1 MSPAES
7 LWIARAPISN
17 PMLVIYRIASIVP
30 STLIKTILVATVLF
44 CDVVSPL
51 RLVFAL
57 LIAMIIL
64 EGIRMIADRV
74 ASALS
79 PSGRIAVRAIVTTIA
94 VLILIQLAA
103 RTIAAAAGLLH
114 VAAWL
119 AVCTL
124 LLAPPALRIDFRRDI
139 DRIWLLKSLPITPL
153 AMTIGQIVLPSIMV
167 RAKLVFLGKGL
178 LLAMIG
184 VAFIAWVMHCA
195 KVELSVFVL
204 IAGCIIASWSSAAAA
219 IAVTSRCWRR
229 FDGCHVV

>member
-94 VLILIQLAA
+94 VLILIQFGRADDCCRRRVVACCSMA
-103 RTIAAAAGLLH
+103 RGLYIAACA
-114 VAAWL
+114 
-119 AVCTL
+119 T
-124 LLAPPALRIDFRRDI
+124 RIAD
-139 DRIWLLKSLPITPL
+139 
-153 AMTIGQIVLPSIMV
+153 
-167 RAKLVFLGKGL
+167 
-178 LLAMIG
+178 
-184 VAFIAWVMHCA
+184 
-195 KVELSVFVL
+195 
-204 IAGCIIASWSSAAAA
+204 
-219 IAVTSRCWRR
+219 
-229 FDGCHVV
+229 